1 MEQLAGNCKFVISYL
16 SDRYKMPGKRTRRPR
31 TRKPRARRG
40 KKSSNV
46 SEWASCSVK
55 QTIVAPGPADFACN
69 QMYNLRGV
77 LKLTG
82 FTRAEEIAK
91 AYQFYRIK
99 HVKVTYK
106 FPFDTFMPANVAR
119 PNFYSMI
126 DKAEAI
132 PTLATLESLKNM
144 GARPRQCDEKPI
156 SLSWKPTVLQ
166 ASETLAG
173 SSPSTYLMSP
183 WLSTAHPDIQH
194 QGLFWYAEQVLF
206 GGQAQIYHAEVE
218 VQFEFKKPLLYA
230 TSATTPAISAVKATL
245 DNSSNGIVDSIA

>member
-1 MEQLAGNCKFVISYL
+1 
-16 SDRYKMPGKRTRRPR
+16 MPPRSNRRPA
-31 TRKPRARRG
+31 KG
-40 KKSSNV
+40 KKRPGRKGRRSNQKNV
-46 SEWASCSVK
+46 AEWASCSVK
-55 QTIVAPGPADFACN
+55 QTIVAAGPADFACN

-99 HVKVTYK
+99 NVKITYK

-132 PTLATLESLKNM
+132 PTLATLETLKNM
-144 GARPRQCDEKPI
+144 GAAPRRCDEKPI
-156 SLSWKPTVLQ
+156 SISWKPSVLQ

-173 SSPSTYLMSP
+173 SAPSSYLLSP

-194 QGLFWYAEQVLF
+194 NGLFWYAEQVLF
-206 GGQAQIYHAEVE
+206 GGVAQIYHAEVE

-230 TSATTPAISAVKATL
+230 TSATTPAVSAVKATL

>member
-1 MEQLAGNCKFVISYL
+1 MA
-16 SDRYKMPGKRTRRPR
+16 
-31 TRKPRARRG
+31 PRARNPRNRRNR
-40 KKSSNV
+40 KVKRRQNRKRSSNV
-46 SEWASCSVK
+46 AEWASCSVK

-99 HVKVTYK
+99 HVKITYK

-119 PNFYSMI
+119 PNFYSMV

-132 PTLATLESLKNM
+132 PTLATLETLKNM
-144 GARPRQCDEKPI
+144 GANPRRCDEKPI
-156 SLSWKPTVLQ
+156 SVSWKPSVLQ
-166 ASETLAG
+166 ASETTAG
-173 SSPSTYLMSP
+173 SAPSSYLLSP

-194 QGLFWYAEQVLF
+194 NGLFWYSEQVLF
-206 GGQAQIYHAEVE
+206 GGVAQIYHAEIE
-218 VQFEFKKPLLYA
+218 LQFEFKKPLLYA
-230 TSATTPAISAVKATL
+230 TSATTPALSAVKATL

>member
-1 MEQLAGNCKFVISYL
+1 MAPRKS
-16 SDRYKMPGKRTRRPR
+16 KMNRRPR
-31 TRKPRARRG
+31 RRVGRKGRR
-40 KKSSNV
+40 SNQKNV
-46 SEWASCSVK
+46 AEWASCSVK
-55 QTIVAPGPADFACN
+55 QTIVAAGPADFACN

-99 HVKVTYK
+99 NVKITYK

-132 PTLATLESLKNM
+132 PTLATLETLKNM
-144 GARPRQCDEKPI
+144 GAAPRRCDEKPI
-156 SLSWKPTVLQ
+156 SVSWKPSVLQ

-173 SSPSTYLMSP
+173 SAPSSYLLSP

-194 QGLFWYAEQVLF
+194 NGLFWYAEQVLF
-206 GGQAQIYHAEVE
+206 GGVAQIYHAEVE

-230 TSATTPAISAVKATL
+230 TSATTPAVSAVKATL

>member
-1 MEQLAGNCKFVISYL
+1 
-16 SDRYKMPGKRTRRPR
+16 MPPKQRR
-31 TRKPRARRG
+31 TRKPRRRMARPRANPR
-40 KKSSNV
+40 NV
-46 SEWASCSVK
+46 AEWASCSVK
-55 QTIVAPGPADFACN
+55 QTIVATGPADFACN

-99 HVKVTYK
+99 SVRLTYK

-119 PNFYSMI
+119 PNFYYMI

-156 SLSWKPTVLQ
+156 SVSWRPSVLNQ
-166 ASETLAG
+166 AESVGG
-173 SSPSTYLMSP
+173 SQPSQYNISP
-183 WLSTAHPDIQH
+183 WLSTSHPDVLH
-194 QGLFWYAEQVLF
+194 NGLFWYAEQVLF

-218 VQFEFKKPLLYA
+218 MQFEFKKPLLYA
-230 TSATTPAISAVKATL
+230 TSSSVPALSAVAAIR
-245 DNSSNGIVDSIA
+245 DNSSNGIADSIA